1 MAQAWEYDGVD
12 LTTLGYN
19 VRLLGAP
26 VNVPPRRGENVVLP
40 SRTGRLYAAKRLEQR
55 TVSLAMFVKDVHPTT
70 GGAGSEAQM
79 LANLD
84 ALRGLFAR
92 DGQHVLK
99 HTMGSSTRL
108 ATAEVVSAVVF
119 EPQGF
124 NNLYAL
130 TVDFSLAD
138 PLWYAQTV
146 TTVGPTTIGQSP
158 QNITVTNGGT
168 YQSEKA
174 VFTLTGP
181 LSDPKLAIGAT
192 WVQYTGAVVAGQTLV
207 LRCEDFTATLAGV
220 DVSGNVSHAG
230 ALSWLP
236 LPVGVNTLAV
246 TTGTLG
252 GAVTVAWTPAFV

>member
-1 MAQAWEYDGVD
+1 VAQTWEYDGVD

-40 SRTGRLYAAKRLEQR
+40 SRTGRLYAAKRLDER
-55 TVSLAMFVKDVHPTT
+55 TVSLAMFVKDTHPTNY
-70 GGAGSEAQM
+70 GAGSETQL

-99 HTMGSSTRL
+99 HTMASSTRL
-108 ATAEVVSAVVF
+108 ATAEVVNAVTF
-119 EPQGF
+119 EPLGAGNAFGF
-124 NNLYAL
+124 SVEFL
-130 TVDFSLAD
+130 LAD

-168 YQSEKA
+168 YRGEKA
-174 VFTLTGP
+174 ILTLVGP
-181 LSDPKLAIGAT
+181 LSNPKLAIGAT
-192 WVQYTGAVVAGQTLV
+192 WVQFTGAVGAGQTLV
-207 LRCEDFTATLAGV
+207 LRCEDFTATLAGA

-252 GAVTVAWTPAFV
+252 GSVTVAWTAAFV